1 MRPRLVAL
9 ANLAGDLLGA
19 ARSGAEQLLRGSAP
33 PENEQDSAAEVKRRL
48 DATHE
53 RLKREIPPGEEPP
66 TDGPAASP

>member
-19 ARSGAEQLLRGSAP
+19 VRSGAEQLLSGARPSA
-33 PENEQDSAAEVKRRL
+33 NDHDAVEVKRRL

-66 TDGPAASP
+66 GETPPD

>member
-1 MRPRLVAL
+1 MRPRLAAL

-19 ARSGAEQLLRGSAP
+19 VRSGAEQLLRGNGP
-33 PENEQDSAAEVKRRL
+33 PADKQASAAEVKRRL

-66 TDGPAASP
+66 GETPPD

>member
-9 ANLAGDLLGA
+9 ANLAGNLLGA
-19 ARSGAEQLLRGSAP
+19 VRSGAEQLLSGARPSA
-33 PENEQDSAAEVKRRL
+33 NDQDDAAEVKRRL

-66 TDGPAASP
+66 GEIPPD